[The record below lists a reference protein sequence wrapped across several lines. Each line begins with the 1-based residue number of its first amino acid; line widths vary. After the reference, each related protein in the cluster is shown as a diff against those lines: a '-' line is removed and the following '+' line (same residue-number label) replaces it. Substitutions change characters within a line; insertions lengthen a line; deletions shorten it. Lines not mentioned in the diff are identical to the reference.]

1 MSTGKNMKLST
12 YFKPFININ
21 SKLVISLNIKYKMM
35 KFLEDNTKK
44 TVHDHGYIPFF
55 RYKNKNKK
63 QVMKDIMSIL
73 DFIKI
78 KKKICSAKGNR
89 KKMRK

>member
-1 MSTGKNMKLST
+1 MKLST

-35 KFLEDNTKK
+35 KFLEDNTRK

-78 KKKICSAKGNR
+78 KKKSALQKAIGR
-89 KKMRK
+89 KWENESLIL